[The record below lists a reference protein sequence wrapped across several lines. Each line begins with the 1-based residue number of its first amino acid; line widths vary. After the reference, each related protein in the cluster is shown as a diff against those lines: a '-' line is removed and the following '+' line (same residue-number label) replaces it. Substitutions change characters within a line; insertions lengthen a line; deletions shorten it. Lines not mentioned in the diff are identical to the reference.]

1 MQIVLAAC
9 SLYESSA
16 SDLSRIE
23 KHFDRAGMG
32 LVQCIVA
39 HDLVMRVI
47 EYLAETGIWSGTLQ
61 MICDQRM

>member
-9 SLYESSA
+9 SLYESFA

-47 EYLAETGIWSGTLQ
+47 ESFSRDRNMERDFANDL
-61 MICDQRM
+61 